1 MLQVFLSYLVLY
13 GLQTNVILSNGS
25 GALEFQREKMY
36 RSFRYL
42 NTLFLIIEI
51 CIISFAYY
59 FLKTYLLSQF
69 DLHFIGFTIVVF
81 LSGLLNLVVSSIWRK
96 SSNFK
101 YYLYESS
108 YSYAFD
114 LVFVVSVVFM
124 LDINVSIL
132 NFVMQVVAVMI
143 VIMVMNAIIGF
154 FVRSF
159 NRGYLN
165 VNFRNVSS
173 RLFLL
178 AIISILIYYAGFLVA

>member
-59 FLKTYLLSQF
+59 FLETYLLSQF